1 MAQRFG
7 LTDPSE
13 AIGKTDR
20 DFFTQPHAAQAR
32 KDEEA
37 LMDSGEPIL
46 ELEEQETWPD
56 GRVTWAA
63 TTKMPLRNEKGEL
76 VGTFGISRDITQR
89 RQAEMALVEA
99 KEAADAANRAKSE
112 FVANMSHEIR
122 TPLNGIIG
130 MTELALDT
138 ELTSEQRDYLETV
151 AQSAEA
157 LLLIVNDILDFSKIE
172 AGKLELESTEFQL
185 HDTLDNTLH
194 TLALRAHKKGLEL
207 AYDVASEVPSC
218 LIGDPVRFRQIITN
232 LVGNSIKFTL
242 QGEVVV
248 RVRVRDLDDE
258 SVLILIEV
266 SDTGIGIPN
275 DKQQRIFDAFT
286 QADASTT
293 RKFGGT
299 GLGLTISAF
308 LVQRMQGKIWV
319 ESEEGTGTTFFFTAR
334 FGWKPARSAES
345 HPISP
350 DRLRGTRV
358 LIVDDN
364 RTNLRILH
372 EMLASWGMLPTSV
385 PSAHE
390 ALETLESAGLGA
402 SPLRLLLTDCHM
414 PEMDGFE
421 LVESLRAH
429 PDLRDVVIIML
440 TSGMKP
446 EDSERA
452 RALGIAA
459 HLLKPVRQ
467 SRLMRYVDAALG
479 GRRVDRIEELASE
492 GPARKLPPLHAL
504 VAEDG
509 LVNQKLV
516 RELLHKHGHRAT
528 IVTNGQDAVDMYRS
542 EMPDIVLMDVQMPG
556 MDGIEATA
564 HIRQVEQETGR
575 HVPIVAMTAHAMKGD
590 RERCLAAGMDE
601 YVSKPLRANQLFEV
615 MALALSRGAIAA
627 QTDPAVVPPEPEI
640 PTTPPPA
647 QIQWSDAMEA
657 VNGDRDT
664 LQSVVDAFLEEA
676 PSCWTRCS
684 DRCGSADAVEL
695 QRASHTLKSS
705 LRFFGA
711 VDAAELAWQLE
722 LQAKEQTLDNVPSL
736 LNQLAQL
743 VEQVSGQLAQGVPE
757 KTS

>member
-1 MAQRFG
+1 MPLEFDDWGLAAKMNVGEAYEPLFFLATMLFGLAAGTLLAGIVLTYVFTFRITRPLMQLAHFASDLARGRLHERCPIDRHNEIGVLAQSLNSMAEELQQSYATLEQRVERRAAQLIKTNQKLTHEVEVRRATERALDQERFLLLTLLETLPDNIYFKDRESRFLRIGRAMAQRFG

-350 DRLRGTRV
+350 DRLR
-358 LIVDDN
+358 D
-364 RTNLRILH
+364 
-372 EMLASWGMLPTSV
+372 
-385 PSAHE
+385 SA
-390 ALETLESAGLGA
+390 
-402 SPLRLLLTDCHM
+402 C
-414 PEMDGFE
+414 
-421 LVESLRAH
+421 
-429 PDLRDVVIIML
+429 
-440 TSGMKP
+440 
-446 EDSERA
+446 
-452 RALGIAA
+452 
-459 HLLKPVRQ
+459 
-467 SRLMRYVDAALG
+467 
-479 GRRVDRIEELASE
+479 
-492 GPARKLPPLHAL
+492 
-504 VAEDG
+504 
-509 LVNQKLV
+509 
-516 RELLHKHGHRAT
+516 
-528 IVTNGQDAVDMYRS
+528 
-542 EMPDIVLMDVQMPG
+542 
-556 MDGIEATA
+556 
-564 HIRQVEQETGR
+564 
-575 HVPIVAMTAHAMKGD
+575 
-590 RERCLAAGMDE
+590 
-601 YVSKPLRANQLFEV
+601 
-615 MALALSRGAIAA
+615 
-627 QTDPAVVPPEPEI
+627 
-640 PTTPPPA
+640 
-647 QIQWSDAMEA
+647 
-657 VNGDRDT
+657 
-664 LQSVVDAFLEEA
+664 
-676 PSCWTRCS
+676 
-684 DRCGSADAVEL
+684 
-695 QRASHTLKSS
+695 
-705 LRFFGA
+705 
-711 VDAAELAWQLE
+711 
-722 LQAKEQTLDNVPSL
+722 
-736 LNQLAQL
+736 
-743 VEQVSGQLAQGVPE
+743 
-757 KTS
+757 

>member
-1 MAQRFG
+1 
-7 LTDPSE
+7 
-13 AIGKTDR
+13 
-20 DFFTQPHAAQAR
+20 
-32 KDEEA
+32 
-37 LMDSGEPIL
+37 
-46 ELEEQETWPD
+46 
-56 GRVTWAA
+56 
-63 TTKMPLRNEKGEL
+63 
-76 VGTFGISRDITQR
+76 
-89 RQAEMALVEA
+89 
-99 KEAADAANRAKSE
+99 
-112 FVANMSHEIR
+112 
-122 TPLNGIIG
+122 
-130 MTELALDT
+130 
-138 ELTSEQRDYLETV
+138 
-151 AQSAEA
+151 
-157 LLLIVNDILDFSKIE
+157 
-172 AGKLELESTEFQL
+172 
-185 HDTLDNTLH
+185 
-194 TLALRAHKKGLEL
+194 
-207 AYDVASEVPSC
+207 
-218 LIGDPVRFRQIITN
+218 
-232 LVGNSIKFTL
+232 
-242 QGEVVV
+242 
-248 RVRVRDLDDE
+248 
-258 SVLILIEV
+258 
-266 SDTGIGIPN
+266 
-275 DKQQRIFDAFT
+275 
-286 QADASTT
+286 
-293 RKFGGT
+293 
-299 GLGLTISAF
+299 
-308 LVQRMQGKIWV
+308 
-319 ESEEGTGTTFFFTAR
+319 
-334 FGWKPARSAES
+334 
-345 HPISP
+345 
-350 DRLRGTRV
+350 
-358 LIVDDN
+358 
-364 RTNLRILH
+364 
-372 EMLASWGMLPTSV
+372 
-385 PSAHE
+385 
-390 ALETLESAGLGA
+390 
-402 SPLRLLLTDCHM
+402 M

-627 QTDPAVVPPEPEI
+627 QTDPAVVPPKPEI

-676 PSCWTRCS
+676 PQLLDQMQRSMRQ
-684 DRCGSADAVEL
+684 RDAVEL